1 MKAQVTRL
9 LLGRKE
15 KTTAKGNRKLKQSQ
29 EKPTGQ
35 ALCGGSVGK
44 TSNLTS

>member
-15 KTTAKGNRKLKQSQ
+15 KNSEGEPKAEAVSQ